1 MVAVFWDGWKRR
13 HQLGSLEVF
22 LWIWM
27 LVLASFFCIPNQLD
41 ERYLIPAMP
50 ALALLIALRLGHLP
64 LWIVSVTNAAAAIVL
79 LGLAALALLLQQHA
93 GIGPLYPLW
102 ASLAW
107 VAALAVAVLGIFR
120 KDLARQLLAPSLL
133 CVYLGYY
140 LFLIPLDRGPGL
152 FKGCEVSV
160 PSNFNAR
167 EESYGF
173 LLPGAIVKP
182 YEHSKKPPASE
193 FVVISLPLDQ
203 PAPEGVI
210 LGKRLNLIDRFNAAE
225 TRDILLGNVCYHL
238 FHWDWL
244 LQQAEPTTPN

>member
-1 MVAVFWDGWKRR
+1 
-13 HQLGSLEVF
+13 
-22 LWIWM
+22 M
-27 LVLASFFCIPNQLD
+27 LVLAAFFCIPNQRD

-64 LWIVSVTNAAAAIVL
+64 LWIARVTNAAASIVL
-79 LGLAALALLLQQHA
+79 LGLAALALLLQHHA
-93 GIGPLYPLW
+93 GIGSLYPLW
-102 ASLAW
+102 APLVWAS
-107 VAALAVAVLGIFR
+107 ALSVVIAGVLK
-120 KDLARQLLAPSLL
+120 KDLARQLLATSVL

-140 LFLIPLDRGPGL
+140 LFLIPLDHGPGR
-152 FKGCEVSV
+152 FKGEGIEAVVDCTVSV

-182 YEHSKKPPASE
+182 YEHWKKPPASE

-203 PAPEGVI
+203 QPPEGVI

-225 TRDILLGNVCYHL
+225 TRDILSGNVVHHL

-244 LQQAEPTTPN
+244 VQQPEPTLPN